1 MYMKSPQG
9 ISKPLIYFMTLAC
22 GVVVASLYYCQP
34 LLATFDDIFNV
45 SETASSWINI
55 FSQMGYGVGLFFI
68 VPLGD
73 RIDRKKLIIILMFCS
88 VLSLLGMAM
97 SNNIQTLYVF
107 SLLVGITSTTG
118 QIFVPLAAHLSSE
131 KERGKVIG
139 TLMGGLLTGILVS
152 RTFSGFIAD
161 HLGWR
166 AIYLIA
172 AGGVLLLTYFSYRI
186 IPSSPAAFSGK
197 YSELMKSMWVM
208 IKQQPMLRQ
217 SAWMGACLF
226 GAISVFWSTMAF
238 YLEAPP
244 FSYSLSAI
252 GLFGFVG
259 ATGAVVSPW
268 AGRSSDRSGYKKP
281 VMLGLVAMLS
291 GFLVLFVSHQTI
303 LIFVIGIILID
314 MGLQLAHI
322 PNLSIVNTLHAAA
335 RARLNTVYM
344 TSFFIG
350 GTLGSVIGSYAWQLY
365 AWEGVCTM
373 GLVLVVAGSMPLFF
387 RSVRRRPT

>member
-1 MYMKSPQG
+1 MTTTHG

-22 GVVVASLYYCQP
+22 GIVVASLYYCQP

-45 SETASSWINI
+45 SETASSWVNI

-73 RIDRKKLIIILMFCS
+73 SIDRKKLIIGLMLCS
-88 VLSLLGMAM
+88 VVSLIGMAT
-97 SNNIQTLYVF
+97 SQNIQTLYIF

-118 QIFVPLAAHLSSE
+118 QVFVPLAAHLSSE

-166 AIYLIA
+166 AIYFIA
-172 AGGVLLLTYFSYRI
+172 AGGVLVLTYFSYKI
-186 IPSSPAAFSGK
+186 IPSSASAFEGK
-197 YSELMKSMWVM
+197 YSDLMKSMWAL

-244 FSYSLSAI
+244 FSYSLSVI

-268 AGRSSDRSGYKKP
+268 AGRTSDSKGYNKP
-281 VMLGLVAMLS
+281 VALGLIAMLV
-291 GFLVLFVSHQTI
+291 GFIILFISHKNI
-303 LIFVIGIILID
+303 LIFVAGVILID

-322 PNLSIVNTLHAAA
+322 PNLSVVNTLNAAA

-350 GTLGSVIGSYAWQLY
+350 GTLGSVMGSYAWQAF
-365 AWEGVCTM
+365 AWNGVCAA
-373 GLVLVVAGSMPLFF
+373 GLLLVVAGSLPLFF
-387 RSVRRRPT
+387 RSIRRMPS